1 MMKRKKNK
9 GFTLIELL
17 VVVAIIGI
25 LASVGVVAYNGY
37 TESAKKGASKS
48 NHNSVKKWIQNELQK
63 CSIDEAK
70 AMPDSDGTKQLN
82 CDDDGDPAAIIKAV
96 SESIGTAE
104 DFKNPWSTDNNA
116 VKASAGPGSGSCG
129 KDHRGYSYL
138 TNSGGKINI
147 FTCTMQKDGDDKNEV
162 ETNVS
167 TN

>member
-1 MMKRKKNK
+1 
-9 GFTLIELL
+9 
-17 VVVAIIGI
+17 
-25 LASVGVVAYNGY
+25 
-37 TESAKKGASKS
+37 
-48 NHNSVKKWIQNELQK
+48 
-63 CSIDEAK
+63 
-70 AMPDSDGTKQLN
+70 MPNADGTKKLD

-116 VKASAGPGSGSCG
+116 VQAKAGPGSGSCG

-138 TNSGGKINI
+138 TNNSGKINI